1 MDEPFLWFIC
11 VKYCMCKVSEG
22 SFSICALFSSEYNQS
37 FTLSINRNH
46 RGFRRVV
53 MSKGLKLELLHKG
66 GFLRSDKPIG
76 TALVKLDKLESQS
89 EVREIVE
96 VSRLLHRKLS
106 RSRERKDQEGSLLLS
121 LILTTST
128 ETSLVL

>member
-22 SFSICALFSSEYNQS
+22 SFSICALFSPEYNQS

-66 GFLRSDKPIG
+66 
-76 TALVKLDKLESQS
+76 
-89 EVREIVE
+89 
-96 VSRLLHRKLS
+96 
-106 RSRERKDQEGSLLLS
+106 
-121 LILTTST
+121 
-128 ETSLVL
+128 